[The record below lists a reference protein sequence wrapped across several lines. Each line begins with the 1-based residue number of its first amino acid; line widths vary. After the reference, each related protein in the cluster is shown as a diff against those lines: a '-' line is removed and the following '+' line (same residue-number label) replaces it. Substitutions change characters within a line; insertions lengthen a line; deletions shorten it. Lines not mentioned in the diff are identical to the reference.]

1 VNKVKKQGKRVL
13 SLLLC
18 TALAMSGLIVP
29 TKQVRAEESQA
40 QETSTTTKTIAGLGT
55 SVIVDPTAP
64 ANDTD
69 AWKGSYVYYGNYNSS
84 PVKYRVLDAS
94 TTDYSADGTTQT
106 MLLDCDSVLYYQK
119 FDNDGTANEAGKK
132 ANDWSISNVKSS
144 LNGDGFL
151 NKEGVFTTAEKNAI
165 AASTVGSHALTT
177 DSENGVKVSSWT
189 QSNFVNYVAL
199 TGEQIF
205 LLDAEDVSN
214 GAYGYSM
221 TDESCENRKK
231 TGSSAAYWWLRSAYR
246 INDSAYYAGY
256 VRGGGD
262 IYEII
267 VYGNNPGVSPALN
280 LNLSSVLFSSVISGT
295 AGETGAEYKLTLLD
309 GDMTIAPGSGVTKS
323 GNTVTIPYSISGTNS
338 ANATQVSVLILDK
351 EYTAGNTNGAKVLA
365 YDKLNVENFST
376 TGTGTYTLPD
386 SLSDKKAGSDYYVY
400 LMAEDVNEEKE
411 TDYAS
416 TPVEIYLWEAPT
428 VKQMNFGTQGIIDPA
443 VPNSASDAW
452 KGCYVYY
459 GNYDADGDGIAEPVK
474 YRVLDASTTD
484 YSEDGMTQTMFL
496 DCDSVLFKEIFDDS
510 SNVWADSD
518 LKNSLNGDGFLNNEG
533 VFTTAEKN
541 AIAASTVDPHVL
553 TTDSKNGI
561 NVAEWTQSFFVNY
574 VALTGKQIFLL
585 DAEDVSNGA
594 YGYSMTVEA
603 TENRKKA
610 GSAAAYWWLRSA
622 DNNDDDYAGCVT
634 GDGHIGSS
642 HVDGAYPGVSPALN
656 LNLSSVLF
664 SSANAV
670 SKSSALTSGSVE
682 ISTEANTD
690 WKLTLKD
697 NEKSVALIEG
707 RSVTKASDGT
717 ITVPYTYKDKE
728 NATEKEKVNQISVMI
743 TDKAYDA
750 EKAVNTQEAQILYYG
765 ALQDIKNAEG
775 NGSTVTEASSGTGT
789 FALPS
794 GLTGTLGTDYHIYLL
809 AEHVN
814 DDNNTDYA
822 SEPLEVEVKTPIETV
837 TVPSIDTPIAE
848 QPLQTEITVPS
859 TGVEEK
865 ATLAWKKNDTEAT
878 GNAEWKTTYQAY
890 VTLTAA
896 DGYAFTDTTGAILNE
911 QPVSEKNITLNEDGT
926 LTIAC
931 GEYTTATRKT
941 ESAAAPEVPTQ
952 FANYY
957 TADNVLSSTELG
969 TIAKVTLEG
978 SAQPNPEEMEVE
990 WSIVDANGASAEY
1003 DATPEATNIFKWTV
1017 KESEYADY
1025 DKDTAVLEGTVTIQ
1039 NKDYTPV
1046 TITGE
1051 NVTVTYHGEDTLDVS
1066 QYFTIDE
1073 NAGTPTYEL
1082 LDTSAGTGTLDG
1094 KTLTMT
1100 TLGTFAIKVSTPIN
1114 GVYNKGEHTL
1124 TITVNKAAPNVTAL
1138 PTVADRIYHPSTV
1151 LADTDIT
1158 GGTVKDVSGNSLAG
1172 TWSWKEADVIPT
1184 VDNDGYVAVFT
1195 PEDTVHYQSVEK
1207 TISVNVS
1214 KATPYIKTAPTAT
1227 AITYGEALSASTLK
1241 DAVVWYSESDEE
1253 AVEGTFTW
1261 KEAATKP
1268 TVADS
1273 DKTEYDVV
1281 FTPTDAENYNT
1292 VETKITLTV
1301 NKADNTPNMPED
1313 TELSVPYGTKTV
1325 GTVEL
1330 PEGWVWSEA
1339 DSAKELTVGK
1349 AVEATAIYNSADKG
1363 NYVTESVIIS
1373 ITREACAHAGETEVK
1388 DAKKA
1393 TCAVDGYTG
1402 DTYCKDCGAK
1412 IATGTKID
1420 KSTTHTWDNGVV
1432 TKEATATEKGEK
1444 TYTCSVCKTTKKE
1457 EIPALGAPKV
1467 GEEIASEDGS
1477 ATYKVTEA
1485 GENGNSVTYEAPTD
1499 KNQAT
1504 VVVPATV
1511 TINNITYNVTTISD
1525 TAFAGNKKLTSV
1537 TIGDNVTGFS
1547 DKTFK
1552 GCSNLKTVNI
1562 GNGVT
1567 SIPTNAFKN
1576 FKNLTTVKMG
1586 TGVKTIGKNAFSGCK
1601 KLKNVTIGKNVVTI
1615 GDKAFYKCTS
1625 LTKVTIPSKV
1635 KTIGKS
1641 TFEGCKA
1648 LKTITIGK
1656 SVTKIGSKAFYGCSK
1671 TKTLTIKSSKLTTK
1685 KIGSKAFTKT
1695 PKSMTVKVPKKKF
1708 KAYKSM
1714 FIKRGVNKKARF
1726 KKS

>member
-1 VNKVKKQGKRVL
+1 MNKIKKQGKRVL
-13 SLLLC
+13 SFLFC

-29 TKQVRAEESQA
+29 TKQVRAVETQAEEN
-40 QETSTTTKTIAGLGT
+40 TGNTKTIAGLGT

-69 AWKGSYVYYGNYNSS
+69 AWKGSYVYYGNYDANGDGTAE

-94 TTDYSADGTTQT
+94 TTGYSADGTTNT
-106 MLLDCDSVLYYQK
+106 MLLDCDSILYYQR
-119 FDNDGTANEAGKK
+119 FDSDGTANEDGKK
-132 ANDWSISNVKSS
+132 ANDWSISDVKKS

-165 AASTVGSHALTT
+165 AASNVDSHALTT
-177 DSENGVKVSSWT
+177 DSATGVNVASWT

-205 LLDAEDVSN
+205 LLDVEDVSN

-221 TDESCENRKK
+221 TDEDTENRKK
-231 TGSSAAYWWLRSAYR
+231 TGSSADSWWLRSAYDYTD
-246 INDSAYYAGY
+246 NGAGFVIDDGYFNFDY
-256 VRGGGD
+256 VYF
-262 IYEII
+262 IY
-267 VYGNNPGVSPALN
+267 PGVSPAFN
-280 LNLSSVLFSSVISGT
+280 VNLSSVLFSSVLSGT

-309 GDMTIAPGSGVTKS
+309 SDMTIAADGDATRYGK
-323 GNTVTIPYSISGTNS
+323 TVIIPYSISGNNS
-338 ANATQVSVLILDK
+338 GNATQVSVLVLDK
-351 EYTAGNTNGAKVLA
+351 EYTAGNTNGATVLDYQKLKV
-365 YDKLNVENFST
+365 DSFST
-376 TGTGTYTLPD
+376 SGTGTYTLPD
-386 SLSDKKAGSDYYVY
+386 SLYRKGCGTDYYMYV
-400 LMAEDVNEEKE
+400 LAEDVNGEKE
-411 TDYAS
+411 TDYAG
-416 TPVEIYLWEAPT
+416 TPVAITPTWKAPT

-459 GNYDADGDGIAEPVK
+459 GNYDADGDGTAEPVK

-484 YSEDGMTQTMFL
+484 YSADGTTQTMCL
-496 DCDSVLFKEIFDDS
+496 DCDSILYYTPFDGDEPY
-510 SNVWADSD
+510 SNVWKDSPIYT
-518 LKNSLNGDGFLNNEG
+518 SLNGDGFLNKAG

-541 AIAASTVDPHVL
+541 AIAKSNVASHAL
-553 TTDSKNGI
+553 TTDSENGVG
-561 NVAEWTQSFFVNY
+561 VASWTQSNFANY
-574 VALTGKQIFLL
+574 VALTGEQIFLL

-594 YGYSMTVEA
+594 YGYSMTDEA
-603 TENRKKA
+603 TENRKKT
-610 GSAAAYWWLRSA
+610 GSSAAYWWLRSA
-622 DNNDDDYAGCVT
+622 IFNNDDDAGCVDNY
-634 GDGHIGSS
+634 GYIDDKYVNHP
-642 HVDGAYPGVSPALN
+642 YPGVSPALN

-664 SSANAV
+664 SSASAV
-670 SKSSALTSGSVE
+670 SKSSALTSGSAE
-682 ISTEANTD
+682 IGTTSNTD

-697 NEKSVALIEG
+697 DAKSVKLTEG

-717 ITVPYTYKDKE
+717 ITVPYTYTDKE
-728 NATEKEKVNQISVMI
+728 NATESEKVNQISVMI

-750 EKAVNTQEAQILYYG
+750 EKAANTQEAQILYYG

-814 DDNNTDYA
+814 ADNSTDYA
-822 SEPLEVEVKTPIETV
+822 SEPKEVTAILDEVDTV
-837 TVPSIDTPIAE
+837 IVPSIDTPIAE
-848 QPLQTEITVPS
+848 EPLKEEITVS
-859 TGVEEK
+859 SEGVAEK
-865 ATLAWKKNDTEAT
+865 ATLAWKKDDTEAT
-878 GNAEWKTTYQAY
+878 GNAQWKTTYQAY

-896 DGYAFTDTTGAILNE
+896 DGYAFTDTTGVTLNGD
-911 QPVSEKNITLNEDGT
+911 PVDTGNITLNENGT

-941 ESAAAPEVPTQ
+941 ESAAAPEVSTQ

-978 SAQPNPEEMEVE
+978 STQPNPEEMEVE
-990 WSIVDANGASAEY
+990 WSLANEGGAAY
-1003 DATPEATNIFKWTV
+1003 DATPTATNIFKWTI

-1025 DKDTAVLEGTVTIQ
+1025 DKGTAVLEGTVTIQ

-1051 NVTVTYHGEDTLDVS
+1051 NVTVTYHGEDALDVS

-1073 NAGTPTYEL
+1073 NAGTPAYEL

-1094 KTLTMT
+1094 TTLTMT
-1100 TLGTFAIKVSTPIN
+1100 TLGTFAIKVSTLIN

-1124 TITVNKAAPNVTAL
+1124 TITVNKVAPDVTAL

-1158 GGTVKDVSGNSLAG
+1158 DGTVKDVSGNSLAG
-1172 TWSWKEADVIPT
+1172 TWSWKEADVVPT

-1214 KATPYIKTAPTAT
+1214 KAIPYIKTAPTAT

-1241 DAVVWYSESDEE
+1241 DAVVWYSESDEK

-1281 FTPTDAENYNT
+1281 FTPTDEENYNT

-1301 NKADNTPNMPED
+1301 NKAEVAPNKPESTMNTVYTNE
-1313 TELSVPYGTKTV
+1313 TV
-1325 GTVEL
+1325 GKVTL
-1330 PEGWVWSEA
+1330 PEGWVWQ
-1339 DSAKELTVGK
+1339 DSDKTKALEVGK
-1349 AVEATAIYNSADKG
+1349 AVTATAIYNGTDKG
-1363 NYVTESVIIS
+1363 NYVTESVEVS
-1373 ITREACAHAGETEVK
+1373 ITRQAC
-1388 DAKKA
+1388 
-1393 TCAVDGYTG
+1393 
-1402 DTYCKDCGAK
+1402 
-1412 IATGTKID
+1412 
-1420 KSTTHTWDNGVV
+1420 THTWDGGVV
-1432 TKEATATEKGEK
+1432 TKEATATQKGEK
-1444 TYTCSVCKTTKKE
+1444 TYTCTVCKETKTE
-1457 EIPALGAPKV
+1457 EVPALGAPEV
-1467 GEEIASEDGS
+1467 GTKKISDDGK
-1477 ATYKVTEA
+1477 ATYKVTTSDVT
-1485 GENGNSVTYEAPTD
+1485 NGTVTYVAPTD
-1499 KNQAT
+1499 AKA
-1504 VVVPATV
+1504 ATV
-1511 TINNITYNVTTISD
+1511 TIPDTVVVDGVTYKVTAIEKNAFKNAKITKLTIGNNIETIGDNAFSDCKKLKSVKFGKNVTTI
-1525 TAFAGNKKLTSV
+1525 GN
-1537 TIGDNVTGFS
+1537 
-1547 DKTFK
+1547 
-1552 GCSNLKTVNI
+1552 
-1562 GNGVT
+1562 
-1567 SIPTNAFKN
+1567 
-1576 FKNLTTVKMG
+1576 
-1586 TGVKTIGKNAFSGCK
+1586 
-1601 KLKNVTIGKNVVTI
+1601 
-1615 GDKAFYKCTS
+1615 KAFYKCTS
-1625 LTKVTIPSKV
+1625 LTKVTIPAKT

-1641 TFEGCKA
+1641 AFEGCKK
-1648 LKTITIGK
+1648 LKTVTIGK
-1656 SVTKIGSKAFYGCSK
+1656 SVTKIGSKAFYGCK
-1671 TKTLTIKSSKLTTK
+1671 KLKTLTIKTSKLITK
-1685 KIGSKAFTKT
+1685 NVGSKAFTKT

>member
-1 VNKVKKQGKRVL
+1 MNKDKKQGKRML

-18 TALAMSGLIVP
+18 TALAMSGLMVP
-29 TKQVRAEESQA
+29 TKQVCAVETQAEENIGN
-40 QETSTTTKTIAGLGT
+40 TKTIAGLGT

-69 AWKGSYVYYGNYNSS
+69 AWKGNYVYYGKYDADGDGVAE

-94 TTDYSADGTTQT
+94 TTDYSVDGTTQT
-106 MLLDCDSVLYYQK
+106 MLLDCDSILFKQI
-119 FDNDGTANEAGKK
+119 FDD
-132 ANDWSISNVKSS
+132 SSNVWADSDVKNS
-144 LNGDGFL
+144 LNGAGFL
-151 NKEGVFTTAEKNAI
+151 NKDGVFTTTEKNAI
-165 AASTVGSHALTT
+165 AASTVDSHALTT
-177 DSENGVKVSSWT
+177 DSENGVGVASWT
-189 QSNFVNYVAL
+189 QSNFANYVAL

-365 YDKLNVENFST
+365 NDKLNVDNFST
-376 TGTGTYTLPD
+376 TGTGTYILPD
-386 SLSDKKAGSDYYVY
+386 SLSDKKAGSDYHVY

-416 TPVEIYLWEAPT
+416 TPVEIYLWNAPT

-443 VPNSASDAW
+443 VPNSASDTW

-459 GNYDADGDGIAEPVK
+459 GNYDAGGDGTAEPVK

-484 YSEDGMTQTMFL
+484 YSADGTTQTMFL
-496 DCDSVLFKEIFDDS
+496 DCDSILYYTPFDRDNTY
-510 SNVWADSD
+510 SNVWKDSPIYT
-518 LKNSLNGDGFLNNEG
+518 SLNGAGFLNKDG

-541 AIAASTVDPHVL
+541 AIAKSNVDPHAL
-553 TTDSKNGI
+553 TTDSATGV
-561 NVAEWTQSFFVNY
+561 NVASWTQRVFVNY
-574 VALTGKQIFLL
+574 VALTGEQIFLL

-594 YGYSMTVEA
+594 YGYSMARESC
-603 TENRKKA
+603 ENRKKKT
-610 GSAAAYWWLRSA
+610 GSSAAYWWLRSA
-622 DNNDDDYAGCVT
+622 SANNAKVAGRVNDDG
-634 GDGHIGSS
+634 IFSS
-642 HVDGAYPGVSPALN
+642 DLVYSYDPGVSPALN

-664 SSANAV
+664 SSANTV
-670 SKSSALTSGSVE
+670 SKSSALTSGSTE
-682 ISTEANTD
+682 IGTEANTD

-697 NEKSVALIEG
+697 NEKSVKLTEG

-717 ITVPYTYKDKE
+717 ITVPYTYTDKE
-728 NATEKEKVNQISVMI
+728 NATESEKVNQISVMI

-750 EKAVNTQEAQILYYG
+750 EKAVNAQEAQILYYG
-765 ALQDIKNAEG
+765 ALQNIKNAEG
-775 NGSTVTEASSGTGT
+775 TASTVTEASTGTGT

-814 DDNNTDYA
+814 ADNSTDYA
-822 SEPLEVEVKTPIETV
+822 SEPKEVTAILDEVATV

-848 QPLQTEITVPS
+848 QPFEGEITVSS
-859 TGVEEK
+859 TGVAEK
-865 ATLAWKKNDTEAT
+865 ATLTWKKNDTEAT
-878 GNAEWKTTYQAY
+878 GNAQWKTTYQAY

-896 DGYAFTDTTGAILNE
+896 DGYVFTDTIGAILKE
-911 QPVSEKNITLNEDGT
+911 DSVDTENITMNEDGT

-941 ESAAAPEVPTQ
+941 ESATAPEVPTQ

-978 SAQPNPEEMEVE
+978 KAQPNPEEMEVE
-990 WSIVDANGASAEY
+990 WSLANEGGAAY
-1003 DATPEATNIFKWTV
+1003 DATPTATNTFKWTI

-1051 NVTVTYHGEDTLDVS
+1051 NVTVTYHGEDMLDVS

-1094 KTLTMT
+1094 TTLTMT
-1100 TLGTFAIKVSTPIN
+1100 NLGTFAIKVSTPIN

-1138 PTVADRIYHPSTV
+1138 PTIADRIYHPSTV

-1158 GGTVKDVSGNSLAG
+1158 GGTVKDVSGNSLTG
-1172 TWSWKEADVIPT
+1172 TWSWKEADVVPA

-1195 PEDTVHYQSVEK
+1195 PEDTVHYESVEK

-1241 DAVVWYSESDEE
+1241 DAVVWYSESDEKV
-1253 AVEGTFTW
+1253 VEGTFTW

-1301 NKADNTPNMPED
+1301 NKAEVAPNKPESTMNTVYTNE
-1313 TELSVPYGTKTV
+1313 TV
-1325 GTVEL
+1325 GKVTL
-1330 PEGWVWSEA
+1330 PEGWVWQ
-1339 DSAKELTVGK
+1339 DSDKTKALEVGK
-1349 AVEATAIYNSADKG
+1349 AVTATAIYNGADKG
-1363 NYVTESVIIS
+1363 NYVTESVEVS
-1373 ITREACAHAGETEVK
+1373 ITRQAC
-1388 DAKKA
+1388 
-1393 TCAVDGYTG
+1393 
-1402 DTYCKDCGAK
+1402 
-1412 IATGTKID
+1412 
-1420 KSTTHTWDNGVV
+1420 THTWDAGVV
-1432 TKEATATEKGEK
+1432 TKEATPTEKGEK
-1444 TYTCSVCKTTKKE
+1444 TYTCTVCKETKTE
-1457 EIPALGAPKV
+1457 EVPALGAPEV
-1467 GEEIASEDGS
+1467 GTKKISDDGK
-1477 ATYKVTEA
+1477 ATYKVTTSDVT
-1485 GENGNSVTYEAPTD
+1485 NGTVTYVAPTD
-1499 KNQAT
+1499 AKA
-1504 VVVPATV
+1504 ATV
-1511 TINNITYNVTTISD
+1511 TIPD
-1525 TAFAGNKKLTSV
+1525 TV
-1537 TIGDNVTGFS
+1537 VVD
-1547 DKTFK
+1547 
-1552 GCSNLKTVNI
+1552 
-1562 GNGVT
+1562 GVT
-1567 SIPTNAFKN
+1567 YKVTAIEKNAFKN
-1576 FKNLTTVKMG
+1576 AKITKL
-1586 TGVKTIGKNAFSGCK
+1586 TIGNNIETIGDNAFSGCK
-1601 KLKNVTIGKNVVTI
+1601 KLKSVKFGKNVTTI
-1615 GDKAFYKCTS
+1615 GNKAFYKCTS
-1625 LTKVTIPSKV
+1625 LTKVTIPAKT

-1641 TFEGCKA
+1641 AFEGCK
-1648 LKTITIGK
+1648 KVTSVTIGK
-1656 SVTKIGSKAFYGCSK
+1656 NVSKIDSKAFYGCSK
-1671 TKTLTIKSSKLTTK
+1671 LKTLTIKSSKLTTK
-1685 KIGSKAFTKT
+1685 KIGSKAFSKT
-1695 PKSMTVKVPKKKF
+1695 SKSMTVKVPKKKF
-1708 KAYKSM
+1708 KTYKSM
-1714 FIKRGVNKKARF
+1714 LIKRGVNKKARF